1 MSKNR
6 KKMLKKSML
15 KTVFFMGMDDNSAKN
30 AF

>member
-6 KKMLKKSML
+6 KMLKKNML